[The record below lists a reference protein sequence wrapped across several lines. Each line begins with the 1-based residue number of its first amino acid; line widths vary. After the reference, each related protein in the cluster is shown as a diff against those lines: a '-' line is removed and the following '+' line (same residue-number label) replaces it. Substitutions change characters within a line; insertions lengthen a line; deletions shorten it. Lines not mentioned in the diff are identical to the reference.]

1 MEHHFVDAMGSYIL
15 FWPMRSTALALHMD
29 CLAAR
34 YLSQSKWNSLKLFG
48 LQVELTL
55 LWFHTDIIVTWI
67 SAVVKWKAWQSLANS
82 QI

>member
-15 FWPMRSTALALHMD
+15 FWPMRSTALALHMY

-55 LWFHTDIIVTWI
+55 L
-67 SAVVKWKAWQSLANS
+67 
-82 QI
+82 